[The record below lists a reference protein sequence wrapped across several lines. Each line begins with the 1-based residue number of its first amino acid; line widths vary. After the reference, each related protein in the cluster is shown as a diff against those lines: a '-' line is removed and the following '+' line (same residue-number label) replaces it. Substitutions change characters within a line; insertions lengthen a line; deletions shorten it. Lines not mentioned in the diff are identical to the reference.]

1 MKDDTFYLMK
11 NSDCKTDLFSQR
23 NMEKQEAYHQLVNTE
38 QIHLVK

>member
-11 NSDCKTDLFSQR
+11 NLDCKMDLFFQR
-23 NMEKQEAYHQLVNTE
+23 NMEKREAYYQLENTE